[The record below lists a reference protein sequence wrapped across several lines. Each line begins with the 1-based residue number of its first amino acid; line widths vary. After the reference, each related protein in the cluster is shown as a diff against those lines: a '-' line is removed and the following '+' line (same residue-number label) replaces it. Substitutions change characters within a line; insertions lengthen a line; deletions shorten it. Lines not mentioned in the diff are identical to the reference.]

1 MAIFALRNQSGD
13 HELYNLFVPLNPQ
26 SKKVKKKIIN
36 SINRYR
42 VNKYKFVGHKKLH
55 NINETPALHCH
66 HQNKKITKTLKN
78 KKKKERKIDSHN
90 YHCS

>member
-1 MAIFALRNQSGD
+1 MAMFALRNQSGD
-13 HELYNLFVPLNPQ
+13 HEQYNLFVPLNPQ
-26 SKKVKKKIIN
+26 SIKVKKNIN

-66 HQNKKITKTLKN
+66 HQKKNNKTH
-78 KKKKERKIDSHN
+78 KKQKEKRKKDRFIQLSLLMM
-90 YHCS
+90 